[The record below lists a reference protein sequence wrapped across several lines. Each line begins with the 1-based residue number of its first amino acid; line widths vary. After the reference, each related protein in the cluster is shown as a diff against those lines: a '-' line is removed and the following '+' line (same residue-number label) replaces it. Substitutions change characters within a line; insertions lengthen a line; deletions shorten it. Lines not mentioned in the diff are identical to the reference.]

1 MSDDVVFDLPSDT
14 RLPTLAEVRRLGGPP
29 RKRTA
34 VKTGGGPK
42 VWICWARMKLHY
54 GTNQQCV
61 AGRQRGHADCGWH
74 VIEKSD

>member
-1 MSDDVVFDLPSDT
+1 MSDDVFELPSDT

-42 VWICWARMKLHY
+42 VWICWARMTVQY
-54 GTNQQCV
+54 GTNQRC
-61 AGRQRGHADCGWH
+61 AIGRTGHADCGWH
-74 VIEKSD
+74 TIEKID